1 MQPRQ
6 KVVLITGAGSGIGR
20 ALSIE
25 AAKKGM
31 ALVLAGR
38 RQDALEETGKLLG
51 DGVSYIVVPTDI
63 TRKDDRE
70 RLVSAISRAH
80 GALDILVNNAGVVE
94 GGPLDS
100 CSDDVIARTFATNVM
115 APMSLTRELL
125 PLLLAA
131 KPSRVVNIG
140 SIFGDIGYP
149 GFACYSATKFA
160 LRGFSIALRRELE
173 AKGVGVTYAA
183 PRATKTDAAAAFA
196 KLIAET
202 KMSMDSPDIVARA
215 IWGAVLSGRDSVYA
229 PAPERIYV
237 LIQRLFPRIIDW
249 SLARQLQ

>member
-1 MQPRQ
+1 MLPKQ

-25 AAKKGM
+25 AAKNGM

-51 DGVSYIVVPTDI
+51 DDASYIVVSTDI
-63 TRKDDRE
+63 TRKEDRE

-115 APMSLTRELL
+115 APMSLTRDLL

-160 LRGFSIALRRELE
+160 LRGFSIALRRELG

-215 IWGAVLSGRDSVYA
+215 IWDAVLSGRDSVYA
-229 PAPERIYV
+229 PAPEQIYV

>member
-1 MQPRQ
+1 MLAKR

-25 AAKKGM
+25 AAKRGM

-38 RQDALEETGKLLG
+38 RQDALAETGKLLG
-51 DGVSYIVVPTDI
+51 DGVSCVVVSTDI

-80 GALDILVNNAGVVE
+80 GVLDILVNNAGVVE
-94 GGPLDS
+94 GGPLEG
-100 CSDDVIARTFATNVM
+100 CSDEVIARTFATNVV
-115 APMSLTRELL
+115 APMSLTRDLL

-196 KLIAET
+196 KLISET
-202 KMSMDSPDIVARA
+202 KMSMDSPDVVARA
-215 IWGAVLSGRDSVYA
+215 IWDAVVAGRDSVYA

-237 LIQRLFPRIIDW
+237 LIQRLFPKIIDW
-249 SLARQLQ
+249 SLARQIH

>member
-1 MQPRQ
+1 MLPKQ
-6 KVVLITGAGSGIGR
+6 KVVLISGAGSGIGR

-25 AAKKGM
+25 GAKRGM
-31 ALVLAGR
+31 TLVLAGR
-38 RQDALEETGKLLG
+38 RQDALEETRALLSA
-51 DGVSYIVVPTDI
+51 GVSHVVVPTDI

-70 RLVSAISRAH
+70 HLVSAISNTY
-80 GALDILVNNAGVVE
+80 GSLDILFNNAGVVE

-115 APMSLTRELL
+115 APISLTRDLL

-173 AKGVGVTYAA
+173 ARGVGVTYAA
-183 PRATKTDAAAAFA
+183 PRATKTDAATVFA
-196 KLIAET
+196 KLISET
-202 KMSMDSPDIVARA
+202 KMSMDSPDDVARA
-215 IWGAVLSGRDSVYA
+215 IWDAVVSGRDSVYA

-237 LIQRLFPRIIDW
+237 LIQRLFPRLIDW
-249 SLARQLQ
+249 SLARQVQ